1 MKSILVICEGNI
13 CRSPMAQGVLAA
25 ALPDM
30 QVQSAGLG
38 ALVGMPADAIAV
50 RLMKERDIDISG
62 HRATQINRQMCLGA
76 DIVLVMDPEQRARVE
91 SLYPQSRGRVFRLGE
106 YTRQDIPD
114 PYRQPEAVFRHS
126 LTLIQEASQEWL
138 RRIHKL

>member
-1 MKSILVICEGNI
+1 MNSILVLCEGNI

-25 ALPDM
+25 ALPKM
-30 QVQSAGLG
+30 QVRSAGLG
-38 ALVGMPADAIAV
+38 ALIGMPADEIAV
-50 RLMKERDIDISG
+50 RLMKERSIDIAE
-62 HRATQINRQMCLGA
+62 HRATQINRQMCLDA
-76 DIVLVMDPEQRARVE
+76 DVVLVMGHEQRSRVE

-106 YTRQDIPD
+106 YTNQDIPD
-114 PYRQPEAVFRHS
+114 PYRQPEAAFRHS

>member
-1 MKSILVICEGNI
+1 VKAILVICEGNI

-25 ALPDM
+25 ALPKM
-30 QVQSAGLG
+30 QVRSAGLG
-38 ALVGMPADAIAV
+38 ALIGMPADDMAI
-50 RLMKERDIDISG
+50 RLMKEHGIDITE
-62 HRATQINRQMCLGA
+62 HRATQINQQLCLQA
-76 DIVLVMDPEQRARVE
+76 EMVLAMDAQQRARVE

-106 YTRQDIPD
+106 YTKQDIPD